1 MAEKKPAETAADRVP
16 FETLIKGEYKEDF
29 QKKVEEIL
37 RKRFRNQ
44 EKRREEPA
52 KNEEKPAENCEKPE
66 EIEKKPEKP
75 GENPEPA
82 APEPEERAA
91 GEQAASEDRDPRYER
106 LLRSARAARRTYPQL
121 DLRRELA
128 SPRFADMVLRGVD
141 VKTAYEAVHH
151 EEMLR
156 SAMGYGVQKAAE
168 KLSRARITG
177 RPAENGAESQSA
189 SVERLDPRHMTAE
202 ERADIRRRVLERGE
216 KVWF

>member
-1 MAEKKPAETAADRVP
+1 MAEKKPAENAADRVP

-37 RKRFRNQ
+37 RKRFKNQ

-52 KNEEKPAENCEKPE
+52 KNEEKTEEIAEKPE
-66 EIEKKPEKP
+66 KSEEKSDQT
-75 GENPEPA
+75 
-82 APEPEERAA
+82 APEPEEKPA
-91 GEQAASEDRDPRYER
+91 GEKEAAEGRDVRDPRYER

-121 DLRRELA
+121 DLREELR

-202 ERADIRRRVLERGE
+202 ERAEIRRRVLERGE

>member
-1 MAEKKPAETAADRVP
+1 MAEKKAAEHAADRVP

-37 RKRFRNQ
+37 RRRFRNQ

-52 KNEEKPAENCEKPE
+52 KDEEKPAENEEKPE
-66 EIEKKPEKP
+66 EIK
-75 GENPEPA
+75 ENPEPA
-82 APEPEERAA
+82 APEPEERPEGEEAA
-91 GEQAASEDRDPRYER
+91 AEGRDSRDPRYER

-121 DLRRELA
+121 DLRKELA

-141 VKTAYEAVHH
+141 VRTAYEAVHH

-168 KLSRARITG
+168 KLSRAQITG

-202 ERADIRRRVLERGE
+202 ERAEIRRRVLERGE

>member
-1 MAEKKPAETAADRVP
+1 MAEKKPAEHAADRVP

-37 RKRFRNQ
+37 RRRFRNQ

-52 KNEEKPAENCEKPE
+52 KNEEKPAENEEKPE
-66 EIEKKPEKP
+66 EIK
-75 GENPEPA
+75 ENPEPA
-82 APEPEERAA
+82 APEPEERPEGEETAA
-91 GEQAASEDRDPRYER
+91 EGRDSRDPRYER

-121 DLRRELA
+121 DLRKELA

-141 VKTAYEAVHH
+141 VRTAYEAVHH

-168 KLSRARITG
+168 KLSRAQITG

-202 ERADIRRRVLERGE
+202 ERAEIRRRVLERGE

>member
-1 MAEKKPAETAADRVP
+1 MAEKKAAEHAADRVP

-37 RKRFRNQ
+37 RRRFRNQ
-44 EKRREEPA
+44 EKRREEPV
-52 KNEEKPAENCEKPE
+52 KDEEKPAENEEKPE
-66 EIEKKPEKP
+66 EIK
-75 GENPEPA
+75 ENPEQA
-82 APEPEERAA
+82 APEPEERPEGEEAA
-91 GEQAASEDRDPRYER
+91 AEGRDSRDPRYER

-121 DLRRELA
+121 DLRKELA

-141 VKTAYEAVHH
+141 VRTAYEAVHH

-168 KLSRARITG
+168 KLSRAQITG

-202 ERADIRRRVLERGE
+202 ERAEIRRRVLERGE

>member
-1 MAEKKPAETAADRVP
+1 MEETKPAAAETRVP
-16 FETLIKGEYKEDF
+16 FETLIKGEYREDF

-37 RKRFRNQ
+37 RRRFKNQ

-52 KNEEKPAENCEKPE
+52 ESEEKQEKSE
-66 EIEKKPEKP
+66 ETQTEIESPAVPET
-75 GENPEPA
+75 GEGQKA
-82 APEPEERAA
+82 
-91 GEQAASEDRDPRYER
+91 DRDPRYEQ
-106 LLRSARAARRTYPQL
+106 LIRSARQARMTYPQL

-156 SAMGYGVQKAAE
+156 SAMGYGVQRAAE
-168 KLSRARITG
+168 KLSRAQITG
-177 RPAENGAESQSA
+177 RVAENGAESQSA
-189 SVERLDPRHMTAE
+189 SVERLDPRHMIAE
-202 ERADIRRRVLERGE
+202 ERAEIRRRVLERGE

>member
-1 MAEKKPAETAADRVP
+1 MAEKKPAEHAADRVP

-37 RKRFRNQ
+37 RRRFKNQ
-44 EKRREEPA
+44 EKRREEPE
-52 KNEEKPAENCEKPE
+52 KNEEKPAENEEKPE
-66 EIEKKPEKP
+66 EIK
-75 GENPEPA
+75 ENPEPA
-82 APEPEERAA
+82 APEPEERPEGEEAA
-91 GEQAASEDRDPRYER
+91 AEGRDSRDPRYER

-121 DLRRELA
+121 DLRKELA

-141 VKTAYEAVHH
+141 VRTAYEAVHH

-168 KLSRARITG
+168 KLSRAQITG

-202 ERADIRRRVLERGE
+202 ERAEIRRRVLERGE

>member
-1 MAEKKPAETAADRVP
+1 MAEKKPAEHAADRVP

-37 RKRFRNQ
+37 RRRFRNQ

-52 KNEEKPAENCEKPE
+52 KDEEKPAENEEKPE
-66 EIEKKPEKP
+66 EIK
-75 GENPEPA
+75 ENPEPA
-82 APEPEERAA
+82 APEPEERPEGEEAA
-91 GEQAASEDRDPRYER
+91 AEGRDSRDPRYER

-121 DLRRELA
+121 DLRKELA

-141 VKTAYEAVHH
+141 VRTAYEAVHH

-168 KLSRARITG
+168 KLSRAQITG

-202 ERADIRRRVLERGE
+202 ERAEIRRRVLERGE

>member
-1 MAEKKPAETAADRVP
+1 MAETKPAAAETRVP
-16 FETLIKGEYKEDF
+16 FETLIKGEYREDF

-37 RKRFRNQ
+37 RRRFKNQ

-52 KNEEKPAENCEKPE
+52 ESEEKQERSEE
-66 EIEKKPEKP
+66 TQTEIESPAVPET
-75 GENPEPA
+75 GEGQKA
-82 APEPEERAA
+82 
-91 GEQAASEDRDPRYER
+91 DRDPRYER
-106 LLRSARAARRTYPQL
+106 LIRSARQARMTYPQL

-156 SAMGYGVQKAAE
+156 SAMGYGVQRAAE
-168 KLSRARITG
+168 KLSRAQITG
-177 RPAENGAESQSA
+177 RVAENGAESQSA
-189 SVERLDPRHMTAE
+189 SVERLDPRRMTAE
-202 ERADIRRRVLERGE
+202 ERAEIRRRVLERGE

>member
-1 MAEKKPAETAADRVP
+1 MAEKKPAEHAADRVP

-37 RKRFRNQ
+37 RRRFKNQ
-44 EKRREEPA
+44 EKRREEPE
-52 KNEEKPAENCEKPE
+52 KNEEKPAENEEKSE
-66 EIEKKPEKP
+66 EIK
-75 GENPEPA
+75 ENPEPA

-121 DLRRELA
+121 DLREELR

-156 SAMGYGVQKAAE
+156 SAMGYGVQKASE

-202 ERADIRRRVLERGE
+202 ERAEIRRRVLERGE
-216 KVWF
+216 KIWF

>member
-1 MAEKKPAETAADRVP
+1 MAETKPAAAETRVP
-16 FETLIKGEYKEDF
+16 FETLIKGEYREDF

-37 RKRFRNQ
+37 RRRFKNQ

-52 KNEEKPAENCEKPE
+52 ESAEKPEKPE
-66 EIEKKPEKP
+66 ETRAEADSL
-75 GENPEPA
+75 A
-82 APEPEERAA
+82 APEA
-91 GEQAASEDRDPRYER
+91 GEGQKAGGDPRYER
-106 LLRSARAARRTYPQL
+106 LIRSARQARMAYPQL

-156 SAMGYGVQKAAE
+156 SAMGYGVQRAAE
-168 KLSRARITG
+168 KLSRAQITG
-177 RPAENGAESQSA
+177 RVAENGAESQSA

-202 ERADIRRRVLERGE
+202 ERAEIRRRVLERGE

>member
-52 KNEEKPAENCEKPE
+52 ENREKPAEISEKPE
-66 EIEKKPEKP
+66 KS

-82 APEPEERAA
+82 APEPEEKPA
-91 GEQAASEDRDPRYER
+91 GEPEPAEGRDARDPRYER

-156 SAMGYGVQKAAE
+156 SAMGYGVQRAAE

-202 ERADIRRRVLERGE
+202 ERAEIRRRVLERGE

>member
-1 MAEKKPAETAADRVP
+1 MAETKPAAAETRVP
-16 FETLIKGEYKEDF
+16 FETLIKGEYREDF

-37 RKRFRNQ
+37 RRRFKNQ

-52 KNEEKPAENCEKPE
+52 ESE
-66 EIEKKPEKP
+66 
-75 GENPEPA
+75 ENPEKTEETKTETESPA
-82 APEPEERAA
+82 VPET
-91 GEQAASEDRDPRYER
+91 GEGQKADRDPRYER
-106 LLRSARAARRTYPQL
+106 LIRSARQARMTYPQL

-156 SAMGYGVQKAAE
+156 SAMGYGVQRAAE
-168 KLSRARITG
+168 KLSRAQITG
-177 RPAENGAESQSA
+177 RVAENGAESQSA

-202 ERADIRRRVLERGE
+202 ERAEIRRRVLERGE

>member
-1 MAEKKPAETAADRVP
+1 MAETKPAAAETRVP
-16 FETLIKGEYKEDF
+16 FETLIKGEYREDF

-37 RKRFRNQ
+37 RRRFKNQ

-52 KNEEKPAENCEKPE
+52 ESEEKQERSEE
-66 EIEKKPEKP
+66 TQTEIESPAVPET
-75 GENPEPA
+75 GEGQK
-82 APEPEERAA
+82 A
-91 GEQAASEDRDPRYER
+91 GRDPRYER
-106 LLRSARAARRTYPQL
+106 LIRSARQARMTYPQL
-121 DLRRELA
+121 DLRRELV

-156 SAMGYGVQKAAE
+156 SAMGFGVQRAAE
-168 KLSRARITG
+168 KLSRAQITG
-177 RPAENGAESQSA
+177 RVAENGAESQSA

-202 ERADIRRRVLERGE
+202 ERAEIRRRVLERGE

>member
-1 MAEKKPAETAADRVP
+1 MAETKPAAAETRVP
-16 FETLIKGEYKEDF
+16 FETLIKGEYREDF

-37 RKRFRNQ
+37 RRRFKNQ
-44 EKRREEPA
+44 EKCREEPA
-52 KNEEKPAENCEKPE
+52 KSEEKQEKSEETQTKIESHAVPE
-66 EIEKKPEKP
+66 T
-75 GENPEPA
+75 GEGQKA
-82 APEPEERAA
+82 
-91 GEQAASEDRDPRYER
+91 DRDPRYER
-106 LLRSARAARRTYPQL
+106 LIRSARQARMTYPQL

-156 SAMGYGVQKAAE
+156 SAMGYGVQRAAE
-168 KLSRARITG
+168 KLSRAQITG
-177 RPAENGAESQSA
+177 RVAENGAESQSA

-202 ERADIRRRVLERGE
+202 ERAEIRRRVLERGE

>member
-1 MAEKKPAETAADRVP
+1 MAEKKPAEHAADRVP

-37 RKRFRNQ
+37 RRRFRNQ
-44 EKRREEPA
+44 EKRREEPG
-52 KNEEKPAENCEKPE
+52 KNEEKPAENEEKPE
-66 EIEKKPEKP
+66 EIK
-75 GENPEPA
+75 ENPEPA
-82 APEPEERAA
+82 APEPEERPEGEEAA
-91 GEQAASEDRDPRYER
+91 AEGRDSRDPRYER

-121 DLRRELA
+121 DLRKELA

-141 VKTAYEAVHH
+141 VRTAYEAVHH

-168 KLSRARITG
+168 KLSRAQITG

-202 ERADIRRRVLERGE
+202 ERAEIRRRVLERGE

>member
-1 MAEKKPAETAADRVP
+1 MAEKKPAEHAADRVP

-37 RKRFRNQ
+37 RRRFKNQ
-44 EKRREEPA
+44 EKRREEPE
-52 KNEEKPAENCEKPE
+52 KNEEKPAENEEKPE
-66 EIEKKPEKP
+66 EIK
-75 GENPEPA
+75 ENPEPA
-82 APEPEERAA
+82 APEPEERPEGEEAA
-91 GEQAASEDRDPRYER
+91 VEGRDSCDPRYER

-121 DLRRELA
+121 DLRKELA

-141 VKTAYEAVHH
+141 VRTAYEAVHH

-168 KLSRARITG
+168 KLSRAQITG

-202 ERADIRRRVLERGE
+202 ERAEIRRRVLERGE

>member
-52 KNEEKPAENCEKPE
+52 KDEEKPAENEEKPE
-66 EIEKKPEKP
+66 EIK
-75 GENPEPA
+75 ENPEPA

-121 DLRRELA
+121 DLREELR

-156 SAMGYGVQKAAE
+156 SAMGYGVQKASE

-202 ERADIRRRVLERGE
+202 ERAEIRRRVLERGE

>member
-1 MAEKKPAETAADRVP
+1 MAEKKPAEHAADRVP

-52 KNEEKPAENCEKPE
+52 ENREKPAEISEKPEKSEEKPDQTTPEPEEKPAGEKE
-66 EIEKKPEKP
+66 
-75 GENPEPA
+75 A
-82 APEPEERAA
+82 AEGRDA
-91 GEQAASEDRDPRYER
+91 RDPRYER

-121 DLRRELA
+121 DLRRELR

-202 ERADIRRRVLERGE
+202 ERAEIRRRVLERGE

>member
-1 MAEKKPAETAADRVP
+1 MAETKPAAAETRVP
-16 FETLIKGEYKEDF
+16 FETLIKGEYREDF

-37 RKRFRNQ
+37 RRRFKNQ

-52 KNEEKPAENCEKPE
+52 ESEEKQERSEE
-66 EIEKKPEKP
+66 TQTEIESPAVPET
-75 GENPEPA
+75 GEGQKA
-82 APEPEERAA
+82 
-91 GEQAASEDRDPRYER
+91 DRDPRYER
-106 LLRSARAARRTYPQL
+106 LIRSARQARMTYPQL

-156 SAMGYGVQKAAE
+156 SAMGYGVQRAAE
-168 KLSRARITG
+168 KLSRAQITG
-177 RPAENGAESQSA
+177 RVAENGAESQSA

-202 ERADIRRRVLERGE
+202 ERAEIRRRVLERGE

>member
-52 KNEEKPAENCEKPE
+52 ENREKPAEISEKPE
-66 EIEKKPEKP
+66 KSEEIR
-75 GENPEPA
+75 EPA
-82 APEPEERAA
+82 APEPEEKPA
-91 GEQAASEDRDPRYER
+91 GEPAASEDRDARDPRYER
-106 LLRSARAARRTYPQL
+106 LLCSARAARRTYPQL
-121 DLRRELA
+121 DLREELR

-202 ERADIRRRVLERGE
+202 ERAEIRRRVLERGE